1 MRNAYRIWSKT
12 DDLTDRESVF
22 PRGIHKRQELAS
34 RSLNPALSHVPTP
47 PRRLRRP
54 QRPRWLHDKRR
65 RPTALRRRRRRRRRR
80 TLARGLCSR
89 RTPRRHGLPLRVARR
104 RHERQQ
110 LLLRLVGVRRQ
121 RRRRPQGRRGRL
133 PERALGR
140 RRGQRHVRR
149 GVRELRRRLR
159 DVFLRGGMRPRV
171 FAGVRL
177 RTGVRPRVLLASSS
191 FCARSRSI
199 APVIV
204 RIDALDEFLDL
215 SRMVATWGQPS
226 GGTAPSS
233 WLPWTLTRQPRA
245 ARSVRTSRR

>member
-65 RPTALRRRRRRRRRR
+65 RPTALRRRWRRWRRQP
-80 TLARGLCSR
+80 LARGLR
-89 RTPRRHGLPLRVARR
+89 AWGAKARHGLPLRVARR

-133 PERALGR
+133 PERAVER
-140 RRGQRHVRR
+140 RRGQRHGRRNNRETTKSHAGNERRQGPRR
-149 GVRELRRRLR
+149 GDDAGVAPARVEDPRLCGRRR
-159 DVFLRGGMRPRV
+159 P
-171 FAGVRL
+171 
-177 RTGVRPRVLLASSS
+177 
-191 FCARSRSI
+191 
-199 APVIV
+199 
-204 RIDALDEFLDL
+204 
-215 SRMVATWGQPS
+215 
-226 GGTAPSS
+226 
-233 WLPWTLTRQPRA
+233 
-245 ARSVRTSRR
+245 